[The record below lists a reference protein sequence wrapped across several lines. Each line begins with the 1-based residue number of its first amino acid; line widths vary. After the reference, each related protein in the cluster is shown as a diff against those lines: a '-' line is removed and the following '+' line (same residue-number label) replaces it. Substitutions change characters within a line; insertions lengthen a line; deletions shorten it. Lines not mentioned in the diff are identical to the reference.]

1 MKRILYISGSVGLGH
16 VVRDLA
22 IAKELRKLAPNLEI
36 YWLAAHPATVVLAEA
51 GQTILPEAE
60 RFAAYTAVAE
70 KIAEP
75 GFRMSTLKFASRI
88 TGPLIRNIKTLRQA
102 IARQHFDLVVG
113 DEAFEAWLA
122 LMNGIVRLDVPFV
135 MMFDCF
141 GVDSLTSNPIER
153 FLNYLT
159 NVTWYR
165 GSRFLSRPPNIG
177 LFFGQAEDIADK
189 PLGLLLPNR
198 RKLAE
203 KSCRFVGHAVPFD
216 PADYADRSAVR
227 KNLGYS
233 QEPLIVCS
241 IGGTAVGGDLL
252 KLCCQAYP
260 IIRKQI
266 PGVQMLLVCGPRL
279 DRNSLTVPNGL
290 TVKGYVPA
298 LHEHF
303 AASDLAIVQAGG
315 TTTLELTALK
325 RPFLYFPLEE
335 HFEQQV
341 QVSGLLARHKAG
353 IKMRY
358 RQTTPAGLAEMVFS
372 NIGRQVDYSPM
383 PIDGAQKAAEI
394 IAGLLQTATHRID

>member
-22 IAKELRKLAPNLEI
+22 IAKEMRKRDPNLEI
-36 YWLAAHPATVVLAEA
+36 HWLAAHPATVVLAEA
-51 GQTILPEAE
+51 GQTILPQAE

-75 GFRMSTLKFASRI
+75 GFRMNVLKYAFRFI
-88 TGPLIRNIKTLRQA
+88 GLLINN
-102 IARQHFDLVVG
+102 ARLFKQVVAQEQFDLVVG

-135 MMFDCF
+135 MMFDLF
-141 GVDSLTSNPIER
+141 GGDSLTSKPIER
-153 FLNYLT
+153 LLNYLT

-203 KSCRFVGHAVPFD
+203 KSCRFVGHVVPFD

-227 KNLGYS
+227 KKLGYG

-279 DRNSLTVPNGL
+279 DKNSLTVPDGV

-298 LHEHF
+298 LYEHF

-325 RPFLYFPLEE
+325 RPFLYFPLEG
-335 HFEQQV
+335 HFEQQI

-358 RQTTPAGLAEMVFS
+358 KETTPDSLAKMVIS
-372 NIGRQVDYSPM
+372 NIGTEVDYLPM
-383 PIDGAQKAAEI
+383 PVDGARKAAEI
-394 IAGLLQTATHRID
+394 IAEMLESV